1 MFELILSIIAL
12 CFFPLLLWMIIASI
26 GVRSTYNK
34 YSQIPAENGMTAHLA
49 ARTILDKNGL
59 INVQISTC
67 PGTLTDH
74 YDPRSNTVYLSE
86 ATYYSPSIAAIGVAA
101 HEVGHAIQYAEEYA
115 PVKMRTALVPVVNF
129 TSRMI
134 MPLMLLGLVFEL
146 LAYTVSFNISAIFF
160 MAALVCYAFYALFTF
175 ITLPCEYNASKRARV
190 QLEECGI
197 LSGEETAMAKKVL
210 DSAAKTYLVAFM
222 MSLVQVARILLLL
235 LGTRRRR

>member
-1 MFELILSIIAL
+1 
-12 CFFPLLLWMIIASI
+12 
-26 GVRSTYNK
+26 
-34 YSQIPAENGMTAHLA
+34 
-49 ARTILDKNGL
+49 
-59 INVQISTC
+59 
-67 PGTLTDH
+67 
-74 YDPRSNTVYLSE
+74 
-86 ATYYSPSIAAIGVAA
+86 
-101 HEVGHAIQYAEEYA
+101 
-115 PVKMRTALVPVVNF
+115 
-129 TSRMI
+129 
-134 MPLMLLGLVFEL
+134 MLLGLVFEL
-146 LAYTVSFNISAIFF
+146 LAYTVSFNVSAIFF